1 MNFIKRDFQYF
12 ILMEIYFQINLWLM
26 EHLTPPSNEGI
37 TTRPHHA
44 VLFCAYIISS
54 VNQSSGVG
62 KIKKISQLS
71 WLDDLCLVRQKYD
84 ILWCSQRALNLA
96 RRSWHFSYCLT
107 FKNWNWSSAQSR
119 WVCHIPFWWI
129 YHCHRSK
136 STGKKTGKTHLCM
149 GNPRRIL
156 GESW

>member
-1 MNFIKRDFQYF
+1 MAYGTFNSP
-12 ILMEIYFQINLWLM
+12 LCVS
-26 EHLTPPSNEGI
+26 P
-37 TTRPHHA
+37 PHHA

-107 FKNWNWSSAQSR
+107 FKNWNWSS
-119 WVCHIPFWWI
+119 
-129 YHCHRSK
+129 
-136 STGKKTGKTHLCM
+136 GKVWG
-149 GNPRRIL
+149 IL
-156 GESW
+156 AESWQNPGKILAESWQNPCRIFAETLQNPWSILTEFWENLGKVLEKVLWKSWQNSNRYIYV

>member
-1 MNFIKRDFQYF
+1 MLQSQTFTLNLKKGKTKVYFCNFINLIKRDLQYF

-26 EHLTPPSNEGI
+26 EHLTPPCVYQP
-37 TTRPHHA
+37 PHHP

-84 ILWCSQRALNLA
+84 IL
-96 RRSWHFSYCLT
+96 
-107 FKNWNWSSAQSR
+107 
-119 WVCHIPFWWI
+119 
-129 YHCHRSK
+129 
-136 STGKKTGKTHLCM
+136 
-149 GNPRRIL
+149 
-156 GESW
+156 